1 MFTSHPSPLTPLVCI
16 YVSIDVVKVDFLM
29 ANVQYFDV
37 LEASQILGKCF
48 EARASI
54 SAVISSR
61 L

>member
-1 MFTSHPSPLTPLVCI
+1 
-16 YVSIDVVKVDFLM
+16 VSIGVEKVDFLM

-48 EARASI
+48 KARASF